1 MNVGSARDLKISVQL
16 TFGSHI
22 DRLNANV
29 YPRKRFQS
37 FSFFGGGG
45 VRLEYG
51 KFFLTLLE
59 GIGDEGER
67 MK

>member
-45 VRLEYG
+45 EV
-51 KFFLTLLE
+51 
-59 GIGDEGER
+59 
-67 MK
+67 

>member
-1 MNVGSARDLKISVQL
+1 MNVGSARDHKISVQL

-37 FSFFGGGG
+37 FSFWGG